1 MAACAKVIHLNKR
14 SIAMLKKD
22 LIFRNPLR
30 LIGEGAANIL
40 DDGQFGAVLARA
52 GVGKTSF
59 LVQLAL
65 DSLLRGKNVLHISL
79 EQPVKK
85 VCLWYEEVFRNIS
98 KEYRL
103 DNNNELW
110 EEILTHRFIM
120 TFNAE
125 RFRVPRLEERLADL
139 TEQGIFFPQVVLIDG
154 LIFDDGVRDL
164 LSELKLVA
172 REAPFP
178 VWFTIKIRGED
189 ESGSGGVPSVI
200 SHVSDLFDIMIRLVS
215 EVKGVHVELLKSKE
229 GVSDP
234 HLVLDPSTLLI
245 KQS

>member
-1 MAACAKVIHLNKR
+1 
-14 SIAMLKKD
+14 MLKKD